1 MKKVCSNY
9 FAICLIIAQFIIIN
23 SGINAQEP
31 AAPAGKFAT
40 VKGLKI
46 YYEDTGKGMP
56 LLLLHGFTGISS
68 QWESFIPEFS
78 KSYRVIAVDLPGHGR
93 SDYMDTTDSYSHKRA
108 AEYILAL
115 LNELH
120 IDSLYV
126 IGASSGAAITLYI
139 ATLKTDLAKKIV
151 LISGQ
156 PYISSTTRNYIT
168 AKGPGTE
175 DPKRLE
181 YMIGTHGKV
190 KGTLLLR
197 QYWNFR
203 KLYGDPAF
211 TQDVLATIKAKT
223 LIIHGDNDRVVP
235 VSSAW
240 EMYQYIPKANLWIVP
255 NGGHGFVFDPANK
268 TDFIRRVLEFFQGD
282 WKSK

>member
-1 MKKVCSNY
+1 
-9 FAICLIIAQFIIIN
+9 
-23 SGINAQEP
+23 
-31 AAPAGKFAT
+31 
-40 VKGLKI
+40 
-46 YYEDTGKGMP
+46 
-56 LLLLHGFTGISS
+56 
-68 QWESFIPEFS
+68 
-78 KSYRVIAVDLPGHGR
+78 
-93 SDYMDTTDSYSHKRA
+93 
-108 AEYILAL
+108 
-115 LNELH
+115 
-120 IDSLYV
+120 V

-139 ATLKTDLAKKIV
+139 ATLKTDLAKKII

-240 EMYQYIPKANLWIVP
+240 RCINIFQKQLCGLFQMAVMDLFLIRRIKLISFAGFWNFFREIGKANEYAVAKHLL
-255 NGGHGFVFDPANK
+255 N
-268 TDFIRRVLEFFQGD
+268 
-282 WKSK
+282 